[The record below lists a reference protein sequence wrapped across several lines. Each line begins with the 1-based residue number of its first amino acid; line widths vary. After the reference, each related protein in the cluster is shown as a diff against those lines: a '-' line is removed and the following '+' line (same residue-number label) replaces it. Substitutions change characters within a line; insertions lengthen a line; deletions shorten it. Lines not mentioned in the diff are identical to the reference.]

1 MFDYSVKLEHDKKSG
16 AVMVYFRD
24 LPNVFSAGNDEDEA
38 LLNAIDALETA
49 LDASIRQREP
59 FVLPRV
65 ARSKTTVRLPAQA
78 AVKALLHNEM
88 LTQGIRKSTLARRMN
103 AHMPQIDR
111 LLDVRHGS
119 RLDALEAAFAAL
131 GKQLDV
137 SVG

>member
-1 MFDYSVKLEHDKKSG
+1 M
-16 AVMVYFRD
+16 
-24 LPNVFSAGNDEDEA
+24 
-38 LLNAIDALETA
+38 LNAIDALETA

-59 FVLPRV
+59 FVLPR
-65 ARSKTTVRLPAQA
+65 ATRTKTVTVRLPAQA

-131 GKQLDV
+131 GKQLEV